1 LSAAPALQVLAECL
15 MSEFVSPAA
24 VKIAIKAHLAMHHH
38 RPNAFVDV
46 QLMPGGTQT
55 IYVIT
60 TETAFVSQ
68 VQALL
73 EDKLGRRCVYG
84 GPSWCTETRSSG
96 S

>member
-1 LSAAPALQVLAECL
+1 

-24 VKIAIKAHLAMHHH
+24 VKIAIKALLAMNQR

-55 IYVIT
+55 IYVIR

-73 EDKLGRRCVYG
+73 EDKLGRSCVYQG
-84 GPSWCTETRSSG
+84 AFLVYGNEIERLVT
-96 S
+96 